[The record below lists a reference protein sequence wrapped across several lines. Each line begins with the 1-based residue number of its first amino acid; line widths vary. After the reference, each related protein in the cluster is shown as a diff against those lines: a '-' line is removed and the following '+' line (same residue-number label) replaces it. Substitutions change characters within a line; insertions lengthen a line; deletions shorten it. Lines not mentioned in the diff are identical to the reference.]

1 MRDYDAE
8 SMGFRSHEE
17 FEEWRN
23 RDKRE
28 SAHPPTRQESA
39 QAVEASMTPQSS
51 VRRAEIRQE
60 LRELKLLMF
69 DDQAQLSEIVYHRI
83 NELLDELEKLE

>member
-60 LRELKLLMF
+60 LRELDSLRF
-69 DDQAQLSEIVYHRI
+69 DESGRFREIVFQKI